1 MAPVVLHLYDLSQ
14 GMARTMSMAM
24 IGKQLDG
31 IWHSGIA
38 VFGVEYFY
46 GGGICAAPAGRAIPH
61 LSYQEITL
69 GATTKTQVELE
80 GFLQTINHRF
90 TQATY
95 SLLRHNC
102 NNFANEVALFLTG
115 KGIPEH
121 IIRLPQEFLSSPM
134 GATLAPMI
142 EMMEQRMRD
151 ELVGGGRGLNPFG
164 HIQGRVPL
172 FPPSPA
178 VADNPQPILR
188 VEDEKEPEPIWLE
201 GDVGLIKIAV
211 DGIPVTIMSPEI
223 KARIAALD
231 KTACHELIGIIKKEL
246 KNKPGILLSFA
257 TIIRFYWT
265 VPEFRK
271 VAESEAP
278 DNVLNLLAMSIRSAN
293 NTHVFTA
300 GLAATINI
308 SASMSD
314 SMSESLSSL
323 LSHEI
328 IPLIVEQEP
337 TCSASARKMVLT
349 VIHNCLFAQ
358 KFTKE
363 QHGISLNLLRTA
375 IRLAICPRSG
385 SHRSMHR
392 SLLMVIDRACLK
404 VINTG
409 IDFDPVD
416 IEIEQVVEVAERA
429 ESEMKLELPSLIR
442 IFFD

>member
-61 LSYQEITL
+61 LSYQEIPL
-69 GATTKTQVELE
+69 GVTTKTQVELE

-102 NNFANEVALFLTG
+102 NNFANEVAVFLTG

-188 VEDEKEPEPIWLE
+188 VEDEEEPEPIWLE

-211 DGIPVTIMSPEI
+211 DGIPVTIMSPEM

-246 KNKPGILLSFA
+246 KEKPGILLSFA
-257 TIIRFYWT
+257 TIVRFYWT
-265 VPEFRK
+265 VPEFKK
-271 VAESEAP
+271 VAESEAL
-278 DNVLNLLAMSIRSAN
+278 DNVLNLLRMSIRSTN

-300 GLAATINI
+300 GLAATVNI
-308 SASMSD
+308 SASMS
-314 SMSESLSSL
+314 ESLSGR
-323 LSHEI
+323 LSEEI

-337 TCSASARKMVLT
+337 TCSATARKMVLT

-358 KFTKE
+358 KFAE
-363 QHGISLNLLRTA
+363 GQLGISLNLLRTA
-375 IRLAICPRSG
+375 IRLAISPRSR
-385 SHRSMHR
+385 SDRSMHR
-392 SLLMVIDRACLK
+392 SLLMVVDRACLK
-404 VINTG
+404 VINMG

-429 ESEMKLELPSLIR
+429 ESEMKLKLPNLIR